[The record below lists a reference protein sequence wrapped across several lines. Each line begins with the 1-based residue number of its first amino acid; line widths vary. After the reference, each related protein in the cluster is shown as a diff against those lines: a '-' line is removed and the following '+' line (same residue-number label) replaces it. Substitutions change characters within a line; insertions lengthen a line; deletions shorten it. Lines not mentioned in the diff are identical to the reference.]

1 MLFSKYNIIYLLLAK
16 KLNYMY
22 LYNYLYTY
30 TKLITMINDTPTTFR
45 FKFST
50 EFNDQLFSFAKIHQ
64 YDDRLTYKN
73 SWTQWITLNTP
84 LIDNETR
91 LLKLNGYQGNIVE
104 KMFKS
109 GRYYFRTKNS
119 PPPPRPRRK
128 YILIDKDIIDLMDQ
142 HIIQSAGSICTNKPS
157 VSYDIFRVI
166 HETSIRDELNRLV
179 ELNMSIDDI
188 NHKLKKTYKNRHFV
202 YKQQLDRRDYDRTDI
217 ERIDLDLAYSR
228 PYCLTPTKHLG

>member
-1 MLFSKYNIIYLLLAK
+1 
-16 KLNYMY
+16 MY

-30 TKLITMINDTPTTFR
+30 TRLITRLITKLITMLNDTPTTFR

-64 YDDRLTYKN
+64 YDDRITYKN
-73 SWTQWITLNTP
+73 SWTQWISTNTE

-91 LLKLNGYQGNIVE
+91 LLKLNGYQGNIIE

-109 GRYYFRTKNS
+109 GRYYFRTKTS
-119 PPPPRPRRK
+119 PAPPTPRRK

-142 HIIQSAGSICTNKPS
+142 HIIQSASSIFTNKPS
-157 VSYDIFRVI
+157 VSYDIFRVT
-166 HETSIRDELNRLV
+166 HETNICEELKRLL

-188 NHKLKKTYKNRHFV
+188 NHKLKKTYKNRHFI
-202 YKQQLDRRDYDRTDI
+202 YKQQLDRKDYDRTDI
-217 ERIDLDLAYSR
+217 ERIDLDLAYAGS
-228 PYCLTPTKHLG
+228 YCLTPTKQLG